1 MESNNNDISPLQQ
14 YNPSNSLNNQ
24 PEKPINEEIPKDT
37 ESISQPDDRE
47 IKTPN
52 ENVNN
57 ENINNNLENKKKGK
71 SKLPIIIVLILLIA
85 ALALGYVF
93 LFMDKKDDK
102 NTSTNKDINT
112 KVKSSEYRMSGN
124 SLEAFDLYF
133 LKLENEKVNKIY
145 SPLSIKYALEM
156 LAEGSDGNS
165 KAQLD
170 AVIGDYEAKKYTN
183 SENMSFANALFIRNT
198 FKDSVKEE
206 YKNLLLN
213 KYNAEV
219 KLDSFENAS
228 TINSWVKDKT
238 LGLLDNLVD
247 DDTVNGL
254 DFALINALAI
264 DMEWEEN
271 FLIMENEK
279 ASCGIACYRH
289 VVLKDMNFDH
299 FAYYGVEDVT
309 KSTFKDMDDKISG
322 MDVNASLNNY
332 DIISELGEDNIRKTV
347 GDEFRKYLNDPA
359 NENEINMYLNGDKSD
374 ENIEKA
380 INKYLDEYIEDISS
394 NYKRNNHT
402 TDFSL
407 YVDDDVKVFAKDLK
421 GYNGTTLQY
430 VGIMPIN
437 LELDSYINTLTADKV
452 NTLINNLRDLK
463 LENFK
468 DGVVTLIT
476 GHIPKFKFDY
486 ELDLMTDLK
495 KLGIEDVFDVEKA
508 NLSKITSGKASITS
522 AKHKAN
528 IEFTQDGIKASAA
541 TIAGGAGAG
550 AGFDYIYEI
559 PYEQI
564 DITFDRPYMFIIRD
578 KNSGEVWFIG
588 TVYNPLLFSEDT
600 TSLYYQY
607 N

>member
-1 MESNNNDISPLQQ
+1 MEPDNNLENNSNVSPLQQ

-24 PEKPINEEIPKDT
+24 PEQPINEEISINT
-37 ESISQPDDRE
+37 ESISQPNEQE

-52 ENVNN
+52 ENLNN
-57 ENINNNLENKKKGK
+57 ENINNNPENKKKGK
-71 SKLPIIIVLILLIA
+71 SKLPIIIVLILLIV

-93 LFMDKKDDK
+93 LFMNKDDK

-183 SENMSFANALFIRNT
+183 SENMSFANALFIRNS

-219 KLDSFENAS
+219 KLDSFENANA
-228 TINSWVKDKT
+228 INSWVKDKT

-247 DDTVNGL
+247 DKTVQDL
-254 DFALINALAI
+254 EFALINALAI
-264 DMEWEEN
+264 DMEWEEK
-271 FLIMENEK
+271 FLNSST
-279 ASCGIACYRH
+279 SCVAMYAH
-289 VVLKDMNFDH
+289 ETLKDINSQHLHTCYDMEEVVASNFNDMN
-299 FAYYGVEDVT
+299 
-309 KSTFKDMDDKISG
+309 DKISG
-322 MDVNASLNNY
+322 MDVSASLNNY

-347 GDEFRKYLNDPA
+347 GDAYREYLSDPS
-359 NENEINMYLNGDKSD
+359 NSSEIID
-374 ENIEKA
+374 EDIEK
-380 INKYLDEYIEDISS
+380 IIDKYLDEYIEEISS
-394 NYKRNNHT
+394 NYKKNDRT

-421 GYNGTTLQY
+421 EYNGTTLEY

-437 LELDSYINTLTADKV
+437 VELDSYINDLTVEKV
-452 NTLINNLRDLK
+452 NTLISNLKDLK

-468 DGVVTLIT
+468 DGVVTIIT

-486 ELDLMTDLK
+486 ELKLMDDLK

-508 NLSKITSGKASITS
+508 NLSKLTSAPVYITT

-528 IEFTQDGIKASAA
+528 IEFTQDGIKAAA
-541 TIAGGAGAG
+541 ASMSGGAGA

-559 PYEQI
+559 PYEEI
-564 DITFDRPYMFIIRD
+564 DITFDKPYMFIIRD
-578 KNSGEVWFIG
+578 KNTGEVWFVG

-600 TSLYYQY
+600 TSYCYQY
-607 N
+607 PNNCR